1 MKILFLDIDG
11 VLNDHGQMMNL
22 YCGIHPDKV
31 ERLNTIINATNC
43 YIVISSAWRYMILGG
58 DMTIRG
64 FEHML
69 VSHGVNCCQRIIG
82 HTPSD
87 NDVDTRGK
95 QITEWINNGL
105 PPIMAQFKTA
115 HFKYVVVDD
124 LNKEIGIQISEA
136 GHPLVQT
143 NGDIGLTDSDVERI
157 ISILNS

>member
-11 VLNDHGQMMNL
+11 VLNDHGMIMDI
-22 YCGIHPDKV
+22 YCGIHLDKV
-31 ERLNTIINATNC
+31 KRLNKILNDTGC

-58 DMTIRG
+58 DMTIKG
-64 FEHML
+64 FEHLL

-95 QITEWINNGL
+95 QITDWINNGL
-105 PPIMAQFKTA
+105 PPILSKLKTSC
-115 HFKYVVVDD
+115 FKYVVVDD
-124 LNKEIGIQISEA
+124 LDKEIDIQISEA

-157 ISILNS
+157 ISMLNS